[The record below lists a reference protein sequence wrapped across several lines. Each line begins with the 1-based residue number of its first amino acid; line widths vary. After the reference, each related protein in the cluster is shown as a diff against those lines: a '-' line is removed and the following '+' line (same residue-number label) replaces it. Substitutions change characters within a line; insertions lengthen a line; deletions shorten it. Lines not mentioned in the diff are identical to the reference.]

1 MANCRYTSDVQFY
14 YIMIIMVAVFAIG
27 AFGLWIGRITETMFD
42 FPIYAILMIFLAFMG
57 GYYDVFLPEFQTTL
71 LAFFLIPVGFF
82 LASLYH
88 KINMR
93 KETEVDDRAA
103 GR

>member
-1 MANCRYTSDVQFY
+1 
-14 YIMIIMVAVFAIG
+14 MVAVFSIG

-42 FPIYAILMIFLAFMG
+42 FPIYAVLMIFCAFMG
-57 GYYDVFLPEFQTTL
+57 GSYDVFLPEFQTTL
-71 LAFFLIPVGFF
+71 LSFFLIPFGFF